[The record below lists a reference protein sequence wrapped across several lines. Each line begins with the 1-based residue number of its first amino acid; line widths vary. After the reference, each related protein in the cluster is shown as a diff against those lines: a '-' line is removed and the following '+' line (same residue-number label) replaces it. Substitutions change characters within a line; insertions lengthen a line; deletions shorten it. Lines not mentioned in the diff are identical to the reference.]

1 MVDENTRFAVFMGCS
16 KRFEATIVFHDFRLF
31 GGMEHSVKRLLLRF
45 GNFCAYDN
53 NDNDDRTD
61 YFTPC
66 ACVWGNYYCNKWVCC
81 ESMYIFTW
89 SSCIFQC
96 QFYLSICCLSVC
108 MYYVCMY
115 VGIKI
120 AKSISRVSYTCMCD
134 HICRERW
141 KSRYKTMFWITT
153 NQVPANLVTIVCFL
167 PTLIVLAPTWY
178 LCMHTDNRLCDNI
191 I

>member
-1 MVDENTRFAVFMGCS
+1 MTFDCLVAWSTLSSAYFWDLATFVLTTTTTTTIEPITLPLAHACGVI
-16 KRFEATIVFHDFRLF
+16 TIVISGCVVNQRIFLHEVLVSF
-31 GGMEHSVKRLLLRF
+31 SVSF
-45 GNFCAYDN
+45 
-53 NDNDDRTD
+53 
-61 YFTPC
+61 
-66 ACVWGNYYCNKWVCC
+66 
-81 ESMYIFTW
+81 I
-89 SSCIFQC
+89 
-96 QFYLSICCLSVC
+96 CLSVVFLYVC
-108 MYYVCMY
+108 IMYVCMY

-178 LCMHTDNRLCDNI
+178 LCMHTDNRLCDNVI
-191 I
+191 